1 MTDMTLLI
9 AQAAAVSC
17 ADTLVLETRVAN
29 QSLLK
34 FRLCKA
40 IQVDHSG
47 HSAFNSSGRS
57 TKPQ

>member
-17 ADTLVLETRVAN
+17 ADIVLETRVAN